1 MASQDSSP
9 KPENFRPRFT
19 SYIQTKRNQIG
30 PGRYHALE
38 MVSKINDGLERDG
51 VPMTQE
57 HFEIATGSLDNGD
70 CLPKFVFKE
79 HRCVMAS
86 EGRGVTYGAGRF
98 FHSML
103 EGIAQPDKSKW

>member
-1 MASQDSSP
+1 MASQDASP
-9 KPENFRPRFT
+9 KPENYRPRFT
-19 SYIQTKRNQIG
+19 SYIRTKRNQVG
-30 PGRYHALE
+30 PGKYHALE

-79 HRCVMAS
+79 HKCVMAS
-86 EGRGVTYGAGRF
+86 EGWGTTYGAGRF

-103 EGIAQPDKSKW
+103 EGIARPDKTKW